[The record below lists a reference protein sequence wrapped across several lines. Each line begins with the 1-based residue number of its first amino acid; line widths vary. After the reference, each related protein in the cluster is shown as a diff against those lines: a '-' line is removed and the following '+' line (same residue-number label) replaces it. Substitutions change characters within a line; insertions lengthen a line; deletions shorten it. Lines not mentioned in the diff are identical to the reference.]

1 MEKERRDLL
10 EQLTSLK
17 ESSLYQAAATSS
29 CTLTNTET
37 ETELKTIRGEMNQVI
52 ITHASVV
59 LVNLKTKCSFGK
71 DEGKE
76 LIYF

>member
-10 EQLTSLK
+10 EELTNLK

-29 CTLTNTET
+29 CTLTDTET
-37 ETELKTIRGEMNQVI
+37 ETELKTMRGEMNQVI

-59 LVNLKTKCSFGK
+59 LVNLKTKCGF
-71 DEGKE
+71 GKE

>member
-10 EQLTSLK
+10 EELTNLK
-17 ESSLYQAAATSS
+17 ESSLYQAAVTSS
-29 CTLTNTET
+29 CTLTDTET
-37 ETELKTIRGEMNQVI
+37 ETELKTMRGEMNQVI

-59 LVNLKTKCSFGK
+59 LVNLKTKCGF
-71 DEGKE
+71 GKE